1 MCFDAIRFRATG
13 GVTQPDM
20 VWMDRPTFQQAVQ
33 IQGHR

>member
-1 MCFDAIRFRATG
+1 MCFDAIRFRTTG

-20 VWMDRPTFQQAVQ
+20 VWQDRPTFQQAVQ